1 MALGKI
7 NMLSSKAASPIGN
20 AEEGNEYMIC
30 DTFQQYRAAYERIR
44 RDPGF
49 GKKIGENARK
59 FVNDN
64 FTWKR
69 YGTLYLDEIRQIRK
83 G

>member
-7 NMLSSKAASPIGN
+7 NLLSSKAAAPIGN
-20 AEEGNEYMIC
+20 AEEGKEYMIC

-49 GKKIGENARK
+49 SKKIGENAQENLSMIILPGNAVRH
-59 FVNDN
+59 
-64 FTWKR
+64 
-69 YGTLYLDEIRQIRK
+69 YI
-83 G
+83 